1 MIQGLYS
8 QYFDSW
14 IDQAFQSSSWSCEDS
29 PSLSFQDPVT
39 TIKEKYKLLP
49 QDEKVTR
56 YVKSATEFRHINLG
70 LMPKSLNLATRHFK
84 LHKVVWIKI
93 LWQRF

>member
-14 IDQAFQSSSWSCEDS
+14 IDPGFQSGSWSCEDS

-49 QDEKVTR
+49 QHKKVTR
-56 YVKSATEFRHINLG
+56 YVKCATGFRHINLD
-70 LMPKSLNLATRHFK
+70 LMPKSLNLAIRHFK
-84 LHKVVWIKI
+84 LH
-93 LWQRF
+93 